1 MHTQIVL
8 FYIWE
13 IWGERQIKEENF
25 DICKLSDAS
34 QSSAG
39 DEFEQEELMNIED
52 FDNTDQ
58 DEDKST
64 WTICMLKH
72 IIQFFGMLIRCW
84 FEGRKQSG
92 RKQRASEKKIWR
104 RIWRDEWTVQSAKKC
119 DGWAIEGF
127 LLVCFCNIFLFPIAI

>member
-1 MHTQIVL
+1 MKECMHTQIVL

-72 IIQFFGMLIRCW
+72 N
-84 FEGRKQSG
+84 
-92 RKQRASEKKIWR
+92 
-104 RIWRDEWTVQSAKKC
+104 TVFWHV
-119 DGWAIEGF
+119 D
-127 LLVCFCNIFLFPIAI
+127 